1 MNRFYPGLLLS
12 TTLRSIKLEEKIM
25 EEVNGLLKPAG
36 INSRD
41 FLGKN
46 ILPSEGQWAES
57 INYITQ
63 MGM

>member
-12 TTLRSIKLEEKIM
+12 ITLRSIKL

-57 INYITQ
+57 INYIT
-63 MGM
+63 